1 MEMKQ
6 ANTGRGIA
14 FTGSHEDGMR
24 NVVVHAPSLDQGTPM
39 SKAVANLTARLADFA
54 AVVGVA
60 DAQYKANARADHLK
74 AASVNV
80 LSKAFT
86 DAQGDGRKESQQI
99 ATARAVAMSVD
110 PATPAT
116 AHIRQ
121 RALARWDAC
130 KTVGDK
136 GSLIDGLSTEGLAA
150 LIETDAYRDVPAE
163 MQKLITEKYIL
174 KRHIDRTGL
183 QSDYPSQPDFTDP
196 LRTGPNVD
204 AAMAAARKAVN
215 TLNTRADTVANVSN
229 MLSATVDLVALCTD
243 LPRNQAY
250 NLLVSGNAAT

>member
-6 ANTGRGIA
+6 ANTGRGIV
-14 FTGSHEDGMR
+14 FTGSHEDGLR
-24 NVVVHAPSLDQGTPM
+24 TVVVHAPSLDQGASM
-39 SKAVANLTARLADFA
+39 SRTVANLTARLADFA
-54 AVVGVA
+54 GVVGVA
-60 DAQYKANARADHLK
+60 DSQYKASARADHLK

-86 DAQGDGRKESQQI
+86 EAQGDGRKEGQQI
-99 ATARAVAMSVD
+99 AAARAVAMSVD

-130 KTVGDK
+130 ETVGDK

-163 MQKLITEKYIL
+163 MQKQITEKYML
-174 KRHIDRTGL
+174 KRHIERTGL
-183 QSDYPSQPDFTDP
+183 QSDWPLQPDHLDP

-215 TLNTRADTVANVSN
+215 TLNTRADTVANVSDT
-229 MLSATVDLVALCTD
+229 LRATVDLVALCTD
-243 LPRNQAY
+243 LPRDQAY

>member
-6 ANTGRGIA
+6 ADTSRGTI
-14 FTGSHEDGMR
+14 FTLSHEDGR
-24 NVVVHAPSLDQGTPM
+24 NVVVHIPSLEQGSAL
-39 SKAVANLTARLADFA
+39 SKAVANLAARLGDMTGVVNNADTQFKATARAEQLRAGVANVVSKTFA
-54 AVVGVA
+54 AT
-60 DAQYKANARADHLK
+60 QI
-74 AASVNV
+74 
-80 LSKAFT
+80 
-86 DAQGDGRKESQQI
+86 DGRKESQQI
-99 ATARAVAMSVD
+99 ATARAIAMSVD
-110 PATPAT
+110 PATSAT
-116 AHIRQ
+116 GHIRQ

-183 QSDYPSQPDFTDP
+183 QSDYPSQPDVSEP

-204 AAMAAARKAVN
+204 AAMAAARKAVS
-215 TLNTRADTVANVSN
+215 TLNTRADTVANVSDT
-229 MLSATVDLVALCTD
+229 LRATVDLVALCTD
-243 LPRNQAY
+243 LPRDQAY